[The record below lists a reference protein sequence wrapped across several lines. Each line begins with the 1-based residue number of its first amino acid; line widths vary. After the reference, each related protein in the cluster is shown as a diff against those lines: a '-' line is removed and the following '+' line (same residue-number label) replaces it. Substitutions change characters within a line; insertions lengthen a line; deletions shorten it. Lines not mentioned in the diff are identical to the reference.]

1 MFVFVV
7 LIVTPAPTFTTPG
20 EVAVIVPA
28 SVLPAPVM
36 VSVPVGTVP
45 VIDTTAPGTVTAPC
59 RPALAPITI
68 PAPLLLVSED
78 VAAVIEAVPI
88 VRVAAVVVVTA
99 TVAVAPH
106 AKAGKFRPCAGQ
118 CESRG
123 AGRRRTICKGS
134 LNWRRTKNVRDE
146 RTHTDGAGRS
156 NGRHTVNSA
165 LIQSVRTRT
174 SQCVRCDRDTCTN
187 RHCTGTDRGQYTTAT
202 ERQCRARD
210 TESGGG
216 GHTRSDR
223 MSGGS
228 TTRQQTAHRTACN
241 HCRDAGAGGQNRGR
255 SRHRRSAESQRITTH
270 TRHRQS
276 TGPREAGNREWRR
289 GLHRNY
295 CWLMSRRD
303 HLQRKR
309 QT

>member
-106 AKAGKFRPCAGQ
+106 AKAGKFRLVPAN
-118 CESRG
+118 
-123 AGRRRTICKGS
+123 AKVV
-134 LNWRRTKNVRDE
+134 VRVDV
-146 RTHTDGAGRS
+146 GP
-156 NGRHTVNSA
+156 
-165 LIQSVRTRT
+165 SVK
-174 SQCVRCDRDTCTN
+174 
-187 RHCTGTDRGQYTTAT
+187 
-202 ERQCRARD
+202 
-210 TESGGG
+210 
-216 GHTRSDR
+216 
-223 MSGGS
+223 
-228 TTRQQTAHRTACN
+228 
-241 HCRDAGAGGQNRGR
+241 
-255 SRHRRSAESQRITTH
+255 
-270 TRHRQS
+270 
-276 TGPREAGNREWRR
+276 
-289 GLHRNY
+289 
-295 CWLMSRRD
+295 D
-303 HLQRKR
+303 H
-309 QT
+309 